1 MKIEEKIKNCKL
13 CGTLQKLTE
22 NSIQLGT
29 TPFILI
35 GESPAKD
42 GWIQSKRAFFNSA
55 GKLQGTGRVLN
66 NLLKNIGYSIPDI
79 YFTECCKCVI
89 EDRKLLKNCS
99 ENCLPI
105 LREQLKSVPC
115 KIIVTMG
122 LFPTQALLNTKI
134 KRFADVVGKTF
145 ELKIDE
151 REYVLIPI
159 YHPSPLNP
167 KGYKDNLAIFD
178 KIKELCNVA
187 ALDFA

>member
-79 YFTECCKCVI
+79 YFKLL
-89 EDRKLLKNCS
+89 RKLSANS
-99 ENCLPI
+99 P
-105 LREQLKSVPC
+105 R
-115 KIIVTMG
+115 
-122 LFPTQALLNTKI
+122 ATKI
-134 KRFADVVGKTF
+134 RSLQNYRNNGAVSYTSAFEYEDKKVCRCCWQDV
-145 ELKIDE
+145 
-151 REYVLIPI
+151 
-159 YHPSPLNP
+159 
-167 KGYKDNLAIFD
+167 
-178 KIKELCNVA
+178 
-187 ALDFA
+187 